1 MDICALLIGASTISV
16 LHAALPNHWL
26 PFVLVGN
33 AQNWEDRKIL
43 QIALL
48 AGGGHVLMTALLG
61 VAVALAGTMILSSF
75 DILLLPV
82 TSGILIVFG
91 LIYMILGF
99 RREHQHHHDIPDKA
113 TALSLFVMLTFS
125 PCEAMI
131 PVFFAASLYGG
142 SALAALVLI
151 VAVATI
157 GGMLLLIYLT
167 MIGYK
172 RIPSHW
178 FEDNERIVIGALLM
192 LLGLFILIYH
202 GLA

>member
-1 MDICALLIGASTISV
+1 MDVYALMAGAITISV
-16 LHAALPNHWL
+16 LHAVLPNHWL

-43 QIALL
+43 RIAFF

-61 VAVALAGTMILSSF
+61 VAVALAGSMVISSL
-75 DILLLPV
+75 DIVLLPV

-91 LIYMILGF
+91 VVYIILGL
-99 RREHQHHHDIPDKA
+99 RTKHHHLDVPDKA
-113 TALSLFVMLTFS
+113 TALSLFIMLTFS

-131 PVFFAASLYGG
+131 PVFFAASPYGG
-142 SALAALVLI
+142 VVLALLTAMVALT
-151 VAVATI
+151 TI

-172 RIPSHW
+172 RIHSHW
-178 FEDNERIVIGALLM
+178 LEENERIVIGTTLLVLGVFV
-192 LLGLFILIYH
+192 LLSH
-202 GLA
+202 GFA